1 MVDNHTGSVSMGI
14 QDALVFL
21 GCTPPPAAYVS
32 FDMVVASRMTGGDLE
47 QLPSS
52 LGQLRL
58 L

>member
-1 MVDNHTGSVSMGI
+1 MVDNHTGSVPMGI

-32 FDMVVASRMTGGDLE
+32 FDMVVASRITGGDLE